1 MVLQLHVWGPAFT
14 LPSIDAQ
21 CLAAIAY
28 CSEVLPKDS
37 WELIASSDPSVSPTG
52 ELPALQNGSI
62 WVSRFRN
69 IVDYLRQYSEGAWN
83 LDQNLDDVQKADSI
97 AYALPTPEMAR
108 ETKKIL
114 TINPPPSFSSFIES
128 RGQSLLDLS
137 LYVTSQNYYTNTSP
151 AYGSLLQWP
160 NQWILPPK
168 LHSAAKTR
176 TEHLGL
182 SSLDL
187 QAMEDQRKREHSAA
201 VAAGQ
206 IPSNMIQQP
215 RDTVS
220 KLLGRTAQTNQFRLE
235 ALTADFFEPLEA
247 MLARSKICLLP
258 ADDNNNPSS
267 LDCVALGYL
276 SLALV
281 PELAFPWLRDAMRAK
296 APLLTAY
303 TERMRS
309 RCFGDAPVEAK
320 HAFQP
325 TAPAALP
332 WRAPERI
339 SVAAV
344 GTTLLGTLADN
355 TPFLREVRQNR
366 RLKQAVEADSA
377 FSSVEKQVL
386 SSYADSSNKDMLLS
400 IATAVAGTAAL
411 VGYMVHVGLLSF
423 SAGGVQEEEEF
434 EEDAGV
440 LQVDPGSAADFL
452 GAF

>member
-1 MVLQLHVWGPAFT
+1 MVLQLHVWGPAFS

-52 ELPALQNGSI
+52 ELPALQNGSV

-83 LDQNLDDVQKADSI
+83 LDQNLDDVQKADSV
-97 AYALPTPEMAR
+97 A
-108 ETKKIL
+108 
-114 TINPPPSFSSFIES
+114 FSTFIES
-128 RGQSLLDLS
+128 RGQSLIDLY
-137 LYVTSQNYYTNTSP
+137 LYVTSQNYYANTSP

-168 LHSAAKTR
+168 LHTAAKTR

-201 VAAGQ
+201 VASGQ
-206 IPSNMIQQP
+206 IPSNLIQQP
-215 RDTVS
+215 RETVS

-247 MLARSKICLLP
+247 MLARSKTCLLP
-258 ADDNNNPSS
+258 ADDNNNPST

-281 PELAFPWLRDAMRAK
+281 PELAFPWLRDAIRSK
-296 APLLTAY
+296 APLLAAY

-309 RCFGDAPVEAK
+309 RCFGDAPVETK

-325 TAPAALP
+325 TVPAVLP

-366 RLKQAVEADSA
+366 RLKKAVEADSA

-423 SAGGVQEEEEF
+423 STGGVEEEEQF

-440 LQVDPGSAADFL
+440 LQIDPGSASDFL
-452 GAF
+452 GAL

>member
-1 MVLQLHVWGPAFT
+1 MVLQLHVWGPAFS

-52 ELPALQNGSI
+52 ELPALQNGSV

-83 LDQNLDDVQKADSI
+83 LDQNLDDVQKADSV
-97 AYALPTPEMAR
+97 A
-108 ETKKIL
+108 
-114 TINPPPSFSSFIES
+114 FSSFIES
-128 RGQSLLDLS
+128 RGQSLIDLY

-168 LHSAAKTR
+168 LHAAAKTR

-201 VAAGQ
+201 VASGQ
-206 IPSNMIQQP
+206 IPSNLIQQP
-215 RDTVS
+215 HDTVS

-247 MLARSKICLLP
+247 MLARSKTCLLP

-281 PELAFPWLRDAMRAK
+281 PDLAFPWLRDAIRAK
-296 APLLTAY
+296 APCWRL
-303 TERMRS
+303 
-309 RCFGDAPVEAK
+309 
-320 HAFQP
+320 
-325 TAPAALP
+325 PAALP

-366 RLKQAVEADSA
+366 RLKQAVEADSE

-423 SAGGVQEEEEF
+423 STGGVEEEEQF

-440 LQVDPGSAADFL
+440 LQIDPGSASDFL

>member
-1 MVLQLHVWGPAFT
+1 MTGTKKSITRVKQLTSHLQ
-14 LPSIDAQ
+14 
-21 CLAAIAY
+21 
-28 CSEVLPKDS
+28 
-37 WELIASSDPSVSPTG
+37 TG

-83 LDQNLDDVQKADSI
+83 LDQDLDDVQKADSV
-97 AYALPTPEMAR
+97 AYAPLTPTMAC
-108 ETKKIL
+108 ETQI
-114 TINPPPSFSSFIES
+114 TNPQPSLSFSSFIES
-128 RGQSLLDLS
+128 RGQSLIDLY
-137 LYVTSQNYYTNTSP
+137 LYVTSQNYYNNTSP

-168 LHSAAKTR
+168 LHGAAKTR

-201 VAAGQ
+201 VASGQ
-206 IPSNMIQQP
+206 IPSNLIQQP

-247 MLARSKICLLP
+247 MLARSKTCLLP

-281 PELAFPWLRDAMRAK
+281 PELTFPWLRDAMRAK
-296 APLLTAY
+296 APLLAAY

-309 RCFGDAPVEAK
+309 RCFGDAPVEPS

-325 TAPAALP
+325 VPAALP

-344 GTTLLGTLADN
+344 GSTLLGTLADN

-366 RLKQAVEADSA
+366 RLKQAVEADSE

-400 IATAVAGTAAL
+400 VATAVAGTAAL

-423 SAGGVQEEEEF
+423 STGGVEEEEEF
-434 EEDAGV
+434 EQDAGV
-440 LQVDPGSAADFL
+440 LQIDPGSAADFL